1 MTEILYGIHPV
12 LEAIQ
17 ARRRDIIRIHVS
29 SGRRSRRIQVVAAR
43 AEARGIPVVEIG
55 VDRLRTLAG
64 TPRHQGVCAH
74 AAPFPYTGFDGLLP
88 AVSADN
94 PVPFW
99 LVLDSIQDPHNLGAL
114 LRTALCAG
122 IDVIVLPKDRSA
134 SATPA
139 VSKASAGALEYCRLT
154 RVTNLSRA
162 LSAMQERGMWIVGL
176 DSRGAEDLFRVD
188 LTGPVA
194 LVIGGEERGVRPLV
208 KQHCDHLF
216 AVPQVG
222 PVGSLN
228 ASVAGGVAM
237 YEAYRQRNKLVHKPV

>member
-1 MTEILYGIHPV
+1 MTEILFGIHPV

-17 ARRRDIIRIHVS
+17 ARRRDIRRIHVS
-29 SGRRSRRIQVVAAR
+29 SGKHSLRIQEIVAA
-43 AEARGIPVVEIG
+43 AETRGIPVAETG
-55 VDRLRTLAG
+55 VDRLRALAG

-74 AAPFPYTGFDGLLP
+74 AAPFPYTSFDDLLH
-88 AVSADN
+88 AVSPDN

-114 LRTALCAG
+114 VRTALCAG

-139 VSKASAGALEYCRLT
+139 VSKASAGALEHCRLT
-154 RVTNLSRA
+154 QVTNLSRT
-162 LSAMQERGMWIVGL
+162 LSVLKDHGMWIVGL
-176 DSRGAEDLFRVD
+176 DSRGTEDLFRVD

-208 KQHCDHLF
+208 KHHCDHLL
-216 AVPQVG
+216 AIPQVG

-237 YEAYRQRNKLVHKPV
+237 YEAYRQRNKLFHKPV